1 MGTVLH
7 TSRGRG
13 VRAAVAAAVVA
24 SAVACT
30 DVGGGGGE
38 AASSCAFLVE
48 YEGRTYQDVA
58 NIPFT
63 VGDALGEAVVPAC
76 DDTPNDG
83 DDGVPGSATTAY
95 AVAELDPGI
104 AVAVGD
110 APDDV
115 RLVVVRR
122 DGELPSKVR
131 ELVSGPG
138 ASPIPSPR
146 PR

>member
-7 TSRGRG
+7 ANRGRG
-13 VRAAVAAAVVA
+13 VWAAVAAAVVA

-30 DVGGGGGE
+30 GVGGGGGE

-48 YEGRTYQDVA
+48 YEGRAYQDVA
-58 NIPFT
+58 DIPFT

-83 DDGVPGSATTAY
+83 DDGVPRSATTAY
-95 AVAELDPGI
+95 AVAELDPAI
-104 AVAVGD
+104 AVAVGH
-110 APDDV
+110 APGDV

-122 DGELPSKVR
+122 DGELPSEVR
-131 ELVSGPG
+131 ELIDGPD
-138 ASPIPSPR
+138 ASPTPSPR